1 MHGTIKLGGGGWRAH
16 LAKNQVVGTDH
27 QKVALYLLIYLL
39 FHPRMNKYIR
49 SGILINRFKT
59 TNCLFTSHA
68 QNMIRFRRER
78 GV

>member
-1 MHGTIKLGGGGWRAH
+1 MYLQRVKLEGGRAY
-16 LAKNQVVGTDH
+16 LTKNQVVGTDH

-39 FHPRMNKYIR
+39 FNPRMNKYIR
-49 SGILINRFKT
+49 SRILINRFKT

-68 QNMIRFRRER
+68 QNMIRLER